1 MAYHPPQRPVPA
13 RVLSLGRWIRGT
25 FHVPKLHAFDDHLA
39 NGRTFFTLTGVD
51 LGGAAPIPFVALRAS
66 AAHVVVPDVAAS
78 ELLLQPVSGTAPR
91 EVSCYLEHLAVR
103 GRLELRQ
110 GVRTSD
116 FLAHQEGFIVLRAC
130 RLVPALP
137 GRAEPLPVVLVNAR
151 AVVALAE
158 EGADV

>member
-1 MAYHPPQRPVPA
+1 MVYHPPQRPIAA
-13 RVLSLGRWIRGT
+13 RVLSLGRWIRAT

-39 NGRTFFTLTGVD
+39 NGRTFFTLTDVD
-51 LGGAAPIPFVALRAS
+51 LGAAMPIPFLALRVS
-66 AAHVVVPDVAAS
+66 AAHVVVPEVPSS
-78 ELLLQPVSGTAPR
+78 ELLLQSTSGTAPR

-103 GRLELRQ
+103 GRLELRA

-116 FLAHQEGFIVLRAC
+116 FLAHREGFIVLRAC

-158 EGADV
+158 EGRPE